1 MAKQAE
7 ETKTTAAN
15 ASKTEKVELVKL
27 EIISEKVIKIGGM
40 KVGKGHR
47 DSLPKDQAEALIKDG
62 VAVKIY

>member
-1 MAKQAE
+1 MAKQAT
-7 ETKTTAAN
+7 TKTTAAN
-15 ASKTEKVELVKL
+15 AGKTEKVELVKL

-62 VAVKIY
+62 AAVKIY

>member
-47 DSLPKDQAEALIKDG
+47 DSLPKDQAEALIKDD